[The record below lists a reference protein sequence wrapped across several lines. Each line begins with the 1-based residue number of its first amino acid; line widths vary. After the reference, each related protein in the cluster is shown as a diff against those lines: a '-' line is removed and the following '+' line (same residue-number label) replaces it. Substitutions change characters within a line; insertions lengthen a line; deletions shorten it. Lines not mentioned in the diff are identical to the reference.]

1 MIGDN
6 VFDNVV
12 NLQTDAVNTTT
23 DRKDYYTDAAGMYN
37 QIGNISLDPNAY
49 KAYMNPFTDEVIN
62 RTGADMLRQQ
72 QEAQNLLGAQAQAA
86 GAFGGSRFGVQSG
99 VQAGEYDRNFGD
111 MAANL
116 RMQGYDNAQN
126 LAITDMNAKANNMAT
141 AAQGL
146 QGVGNNLGNVASSYQ
161 SMANQM
167 FGQGITGLEQ
177 QQAAAEAKRKEEQ
190 QVLDA
195 ARIQLLLNL
204 GYGKDALTDYAG
216 LFGGLPK
223 DTVGTGGDPGLID
236 FILAINSL

>member
-12 NLQTDAVNTTT
+12 NLQTNAVNTTT
-23 DRKDYYTDAAGMYN
+23 DRKDYYTDAAGMYTD
-37 QIGNISLDPNAY
+37 IGNISLDPNAY
-49 KAYMNPFTDEVIN
+49 KAYMNPYTDDVIN

-72 QEAQNLLGAQAQAA
+72 QESQNLLGAQAQAA
-86 GAFGGSRFGVQSG
+86 GAFGGSRFDVQSG
-99 VQAGEYDRNFGD
+99 VQAGEYDKNFGD

-126 LAITDMNAKANNMAT
+126 LAITDMNAKSGNMAS

-146 QGVGNNLGNVASSYQ
+146 QSVGNNLGSVASAYGG
-161 SMANQM
+161 MANQM
-167 FGQGITGLEQ
+167 FGQGLDGLAQ

-195 ARIQLLLNL
+195 SRIQLLLNL

-216 LFGGLPK
+216 LFGGLPS
-223 DTVGTGGDPGLID
+223 DSVNTGGDPGLLD